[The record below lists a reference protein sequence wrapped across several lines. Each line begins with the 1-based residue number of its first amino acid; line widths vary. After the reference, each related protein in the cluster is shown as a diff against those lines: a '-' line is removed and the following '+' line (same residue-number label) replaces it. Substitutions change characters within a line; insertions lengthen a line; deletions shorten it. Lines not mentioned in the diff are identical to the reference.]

1 MRGKGKLRLYPAY
14 FDVNLTRKQGRRV
27 PKTQATREPT
37 PEAIER
43 AAQRLALNPIVEP
56 GLSYSKQPWVK
67 TGVVLVDK
75 KMKKT
80 EIINKVAA
88 ELKR

>member
-1 MRGKGKLRLYPAY
+1 MRGKGKLRLWPAY
-14 FDVNLTRKQGRRV
+14 FDADRTRKQGRRV
-27 PKTQATREPT
+27 TKTQATREPT
-37 PEAIER
+37 PDAIEK

-56 GLSYSKQPWVK
+56 GLAYSKQPWVK
-67 TGVVLVDK
+67 TGVVLVDR

-80 EIINKVAA
+80 DIINAIAA

>member
-1 MRGKGKLRLYPAY
+1 MRGKGKLRLWPAY
-14 FDVNLTRKQGRRV
+14 FDADRTRNQGRRV
-27 PKTQATREPT
+27 TKTQATREPT
-37 PEAIER
+37 PDAIER

-56 GLSYSKQPWVK
+56 GLAYSKQPGAK

-80 EIINKVAA
+80 ETINKVAA

>member
-14 FDVNLTRKQGRRV
+14 FDVNLTRSQGRRV
-27 PKTQATREPT
+27 AKTQATREPT
-37 PEAIER
+37 AEAIER
-43 AAQRLALNPIVEP
+43 ASQRLQLNPILEP
-56 GLSYSKQPWVK
+56 GLTYSRQPWAK

-80 EIINKVAA
+80 ETIDKVAA
-88 ELKR
+88 EMKR

>member
-14 FDVNLTRKQGRRV
+14 FDADLTRSQGRRV
-27 PKTQATREPT
+27 AKTQATREPT
-37 PEAIER
+37 AEAIER
-43 AAQRLALNPIVEP
+43 AAQRLQLNPILEP
-56 GLSYSKQPWVK
+56 GLTYSRQPWAK

-80 EIINKVAA
+80 ETIDKVAA
-88 ELKR
+88 EMKR